1 MRRAATL
8 DVPIAVCGA
17 MLELSAH
24 SAARFIASASY
35 EDLVGAA
42 IKDWRAAI
50 TPEQA
55 TFEDFYSANVS
66 VSRQL
71 FEGVAGFN
79 ETRFPFHDMEVAYR
93 LSPRGGQFIFYAEGA
108 VIYI

>member
-71 FEGVAGFN
+71 FEGVAGVTEKGFCCH
-79 ETRFPFHDMEVAYR
+79 EIEVCFR
-93 LSPRGGQFIFYAEGA
+93 LFQRGGPF
-108 VIYI
+108 IYIACVAVP